1 MCVHCLVCCASLN
14 LTNLI
19 CLLRVFLSLFR
30 AAFSFLFCSTAWNFI
45 YINHAFTSLLLAA
58 LPSCFILFLVGDRS
72 PSQQTMIAVV
82 VCESSSSSWW
92 WSFGKKS
99 PKFYIFKYNYL
110 LITISHVLS
119 LLSCSSTS
127 TTSYIRNYNTGTLK
141 IACYWMMD
149 ERGHLLAIIK
159 KYQKTVSRTP
169 MSQWERL
176 SLLSPVKR
184 GDDTEFLWPVV
195 VSIERN

>member
-1 MCVHCLVCCASLN
+1 M
-14 LTNLI
+14 
-19 CLLRVFLSLFR
+19 
-30 AAFSFLFCSTAWNFI
+30 
-45 YINHAFTSLLLAA
+45 
-58 LPSCFILFLVGDRS
+58 
-72 PSQQTMIAVV
+72 VV
-82 VCESSSSSWW
+82 
-92 WSFGKKS
+92 FGKKS

-110 LITISHVLS
+110 LITISHIILS

-127 TTSYIRNYNTGTLK
+127 ATSYIRNYNTGTLK

-184 GDDTEFLWPVV
+184 GDDTEFYGWLLCQWRRNYSITLSDIQSSRRCFFFCVSGMLAPRPPPVWPSPGALRTQQLRFWRAMIVV
-195 VSIERN
+195 RWVNFTI